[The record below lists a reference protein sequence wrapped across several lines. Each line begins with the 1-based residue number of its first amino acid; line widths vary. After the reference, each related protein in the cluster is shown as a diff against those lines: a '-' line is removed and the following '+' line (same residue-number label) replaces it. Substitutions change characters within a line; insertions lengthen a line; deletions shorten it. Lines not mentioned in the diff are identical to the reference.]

1 MKFIDNNIQDYTGTD
16 FNVFKNPDG
25 VTIMKFNDTQQW
37 LSNMEQ
43 YGNLFLGGC
52 DSCSSFYKDSF
63 DGFSYDSV
71 LVAGLGFGLIPQEL
85 ITSKNCSKVDVVE
98 INQEVINYNNTS
110 GHLDSNI
117 NIFQSDVYEYTT
129 LDLYDLIIID
139 EIESILR
146 QFNSPTFKGNS
157 RECFEYIEAIMKNST
172 KIISLKIITFY
183 LFAYTCLVV
192 FCNNQSVVEEKK
204 GTRNFIEDCIVTTKT
219 NLVVI
224 K

>member
-1 MKFIDNNIQDYTGTD
+1 MKFIDNSIQDYTGTD

-85 ITSKNCSKVDVVE
+85 ITEKNCSKVDVVE

-117 NIFQSDVYEYTT
+117 NLIQGDIHSYTT
-129 LDLYDLIIID
+129 SEMYDLILID
-139 EIESILR
+139 TIWQESEMTEDQWQALVTRFTNNLNTNGVIYSPIL
-146 QFNSPTFKGNS
+146 
-157 RECFEYIEAIMKNST
+157 T
-172 KIISLKIITFY
+172 KW
-183 LFAYTCLVV
+183 
-192 FCNNQSVVEEKK
+192 
-204 GTRNFIEDCIVTTKT
+204 VT
-219 NLVVI
+219 V
-224 K
+224 

>member
-85 ITSKNCSKVDVVE
+85 INLSIQNDEPRDNFMICSAHLA
-98 INQEVINYNNTS
+98 QE
-110 GHLDSNI
+110 
-117 NIFQSDVYEYTT
+117 
-129 LDLYDLIIID
+129 
-139 EIESILR
+139 
-146 QFNSPTFKGNS
+146 
-157 RECFEYIEAIMKNST
+157 
-172 KIISLKIITFY
+172 LKK
-183 LFAYTCLVV
+183 L
-192 FCNNQSVVEEKK
+192 N
-204 GTRNFIEDCIVTTKT
+204 
-219 NLVVI
+219 
-224 K
+224 

>member
-117 NIFQSDVYEYTT
+117 NIIQGDIHSYTT
-129 LDLYDLIIID
+129 SEMYDLIIID
-139 EIESILR
+139 TIWQESEMTEDQWQALVTRFTNNLNTNGAIYSPIL
-146 QFNSPTFKGNS
+146 
-157 RECFEYIEAIMKNST
+157 T
-172 KIISLKIITFY
+172 KW
-183 LFAYTCLVV
+183 
-192 FCNNQSVVEEKK
+192 
-204 GTRNFIEDCIVTTKT
+204 VT
-219 NLVVI
+219 I
-224 K
+224 